1 MKIVYVIIGI
11 LVIFSLPRFI
21 AVSLARIAGMM
32 AAVRMAP
39 SEVLDSLEPRVN
51 FWSGGLILWLL
62 ILWVSY
68 MAYLIFEATFF
79 KWLIVIFGGLS
90 VLTFG
95 IFIIDI
101 RRRI

>member
-1 MKIVYVIIGI
+1 MKIVYVILGI
-11 LVIFSLPRFI
+11 LVFFSLPRFI

-51 FWSGGLILWLL
+51 FWSGGLILWMLG
-62 ILWVSY
+62 LWGSY
-68 MAYLIFEATFF
+68 LAYLISEITFL
-79 KWLIVIFGGLS
+79 KWIIMIFGSLS
-90 VLTFG
+90 IVTFIMF
-95 IFIIDI
+95 IFDI